1 MDVPVPEPSSAPATE
16 SFSVKQASVSQRV
29 AEEIREL
36 IFRGELRGDAKIPQD
51 TIASRL
57 GVSRLPVRE
66 ALIALEADGLV
77 YTEQHRGTFVS
88 VFTPADLRDHYT
100 ICGLVH
106 GLAAARAAES
116 ATEEDLDELR
126 RLNVEMMAESDDAR
140 LYTLHW
146 TFHQLINRIGGTRRL
161 RAVLHQLSHNL
172 PRSLFT
178 GISPRDV
185 DASVAH
191 SDLIEALTLRDGDR
205 AAHLTRRHLEAEAEL
220 VVSRLE
226 GRGLWS

>member
-1 MDVPVPEPSSAPATE
+1 MDAASPARLGDPSE

-36 IFRGELRGDAKIPQD
+36 IFRGELVGGEKVPQD
-51 TIASRL
+51 TIATRL

-88 VFTPADLRDHYT
+88 VFTPEDLRDHYS

-106 GLAAARAAES
+106 GLAASRAAAS
-116 ATEEDLDELR
+116 ASDADLEELR
-126 RLNVEMMAESDDAR
+126 RLNEAMTAESDDAR
-140 LYTLHW
+140 LYSLHW
-146 TFHQLINRIGGTRRL
+146 AFHQLINRIGGTRRL

-191 SDLIEALTLRDGDR
+191 ADLIEALVARDGER
-205 AAHLTRRHLEAEAEL
+205 AALLTRRHLEVEAEL
-220 VVSRLE
+220 VISRLV
-226 GRGLWS
+226 RQGLWG